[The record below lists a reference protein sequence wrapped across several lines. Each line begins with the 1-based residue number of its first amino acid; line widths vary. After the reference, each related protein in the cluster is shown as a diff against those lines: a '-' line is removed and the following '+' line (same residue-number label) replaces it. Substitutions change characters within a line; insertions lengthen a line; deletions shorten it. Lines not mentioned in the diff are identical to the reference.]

1 MPEYKITY
9 WPGTARLTSEHIK
22 ALPAEELA
30 RRARYDYV
38 KAPNRAAAIR
48 ISAARYAD
56 TSDGTLVEEVL
67 V

>member
-1 MPEYKITY
+1 MPTFKISY
-9 WPGTARLTSEHIK
+9 WPGTAQLTSEHVK
-22 ALPAEELA
+22 ALPTDELA
-30 RRARYDYV
+30 RRARYTYV
-38 KAPNRAAAIR
+38 EAPNRTVAIR